1 MEFISNIVELI
12 SAFRAETRQDAIT
25 PDSLDS
31 LLLRMI
37 NALRYAWSSSTH
49 PFYHIQCDTKDGR
62 LIVKHPTDLT
72 GKGFSLVFSR
82 KCNAHFQKLSYL
94 CIRFGGIMAW
104 QRAKNQ
110 R

>member
-1 MEFISNIVELI
+1 MEFISKVVELI

-25 PDSLDS
+25 PDSLGS

-62 LIVKHPTDLT
+62 LIVKHPR
-72 GKGFSLVFSR
+72 G
-82 KCNAHFQKLSYL
+82 
-94 CIRFGGIMAW
+94 
-104 QRAKNQ
+104 
-110 R
+110 